1 MHLFSR
7 HDLEPVPK
15 IPMLQTLVTIS
26 SQSQQ
31 INISKRFN
39 LLWKSVMQCT
49 FLRCKS
55 IPEKV
60 SPSHIIHFRANWT
73 SFEWK
78 SVLLIQGNIQ
88 INAIVSFIILTN
100 MRTHLSKCSCSQT
113 RQDGTILPRNS
124 KIETILLFHCM
135 FISSQLWLTFDPKS
149 AVVLLCTGT
158 PNTSREIYSEDADG

>member
-1 MHLFSR
+1 MFLAYFHAPGKANNGPIMKMPLTHTKLFLLLVYILLPTLMHLFSR
-7 HDLEPVPK
+7 HDLELVPK

-60 SPSHIIHFRANWT
+60 SPSQIIHFRAN
-73 SFEWK
+73 
-78 SVLLIQGNIQ
+78 
-88 INAIVSFIILTN
+88 
-100 MRTHLSKCSCSQT
+100 
-113 RQDGTILPRNS
+113 
-124 KIETILLFHCM
+124 
-135 FISSQLWLTFDPKS
+135 
-149 AVVLLCTGT
+149 
-158 PNTSREIYSEDADG
+158 

>member
-78 SVLLIQGNIQ
+78 SVLLIQGIIQ
-88 INAIVSFIILTN
+88 INAIVSFYNFDQYEDSSFQVFLQSDQAGWDNSAKKLKNRNNLVVSLYVYQFSTVVDFSSEKYSGS
-100 MRTHLSKCSCSQT
+100 TVH
-113 RQDGTILPRNS
+113 RNS
-124 KIETILLFHCM
+124 
-135 FISSQLWLTFDPKS
+135 
-149 AVVLLCTGT
+149 
-158 PNTSREIYSEDADG
+158 

>member
-7 HDLEPVPK
+7 HDLESVPK
-15 IPMLQTLVTIS
+15 IPMLQILVTIS

-39 LLWKSVMQCT
+39 LLWKSVMQCI

-55 IPEKV
+55 TPEKV

-88 INAIVSFIILTN
+88 INATVSFYN
-100 MRTHLSKCSCSQT
+100 FDQYE
-113 RQDGTILPRNS
+113 D
-124 KIETILLFHCM
+124 
-135 FISSQLWLTFDPKS
+135 SSF
-149 AVVLLCTGT
+149 
-158 PNTSREIYSEDADG
+158 

>member
-1 MHLFSR
+1 MI
-7 HDLEPVPK
+7 PK

-60 SPSHIIHFRANWT
+60 SPSHIIHFRANWH
-73 SFEWK
+73 
-78 SVLLIQGNIQ
+78 LLNGNQFCLFKVIFKLMQ
-88 INAIVSFIILTN
+88 LFLFIILTTLK
-100 MRTHLSKCSCSQT
+100 THLSKCSCNQT
-113 RQDGTILPRNS
+113 RQDGTILSKKLKNRNNLVVS
-124 KIETILLFHCM
+124 LYVYQFSTVVDF
-135 FISSQLWLTFDPKS
+135 SSEKYS
-149 AVVLLCTGT
+149 GSTGHR
-158 PNTSREIYSEDADG
+158 SS